1 MQAVGE
7 SFDRLDG
14 AKTGWLSRDVC
25 LVMLS
30 LLLEERGIRH
40 FSIPKV
46 ICSSVCSS
54 FLPSY
59 VL

>member
-46 ICSSVCSS
+46 ICSRVCSS